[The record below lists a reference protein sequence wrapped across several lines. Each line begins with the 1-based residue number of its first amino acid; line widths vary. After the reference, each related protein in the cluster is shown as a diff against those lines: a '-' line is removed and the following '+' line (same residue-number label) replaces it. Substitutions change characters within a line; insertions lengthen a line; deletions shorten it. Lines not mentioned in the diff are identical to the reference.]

1 MLCRVDARAIKA
13 LLLALVALAAMVT
26 PATSQIHWNRGWGAG
41 GSMGKRSSA
50 MPSSASSVS
59 SVDGELVLSTDCS
72 STDLAH
78 LTSLI
83 ARIVES
89 EVNRLASCA
98 LREHQVASAPES
110 EHLSHLPWWIQ
121 ARKAASTD
129 Q

>member
-1 MLCRVDARAIKA
+1 MPEPSRHSF
-13 LLLALVALAAMVT
+13 LALVALAAMVT

-50 MPSSASSVS
+50 MPSSSSTSSASSM
-59 SVDGELVLSTDCS
+59 DGELVLSTDCS
-72 STDLAH
+72 STDFAH

-110 EHLSHLPWWIQ
+110 DHLSHLPWWIQ
-121 ARKAASTD
+121 ARKATSTD